1 MKYCKLFFG
10 GICALLAAACE
21 KENLPPDPPSG
32 AAYVSLEDVAA
43 LLASLPIGVEQVEEV
58 HDAASASALN
68 GYDEEYRMQDL
79 LADPGRGV
87 GDAGATKAREY
98 VRPLRDLLSEAL
110 SATRAS
116 EGPNYLEALS
126 LSDVQIYWPFSK
138 HWDGNSLPVIT
149 FDPGDEVAVRNVG
162 YGLRPDGSVEKL
174 MVDEQMA
181 AERPVWVVNRNSDA
195 EYKSLELR
203 RREDPSWGSG
213 GDIIIEADT
222 RAAGDDLRTLVL
234 RSFKAKRQFD
244 CWFAGGSEFFVKMGC
259 IDDFSATT
267 EAELRL
273 YEPSIT
279 DFMVVVRRS
288 QVGEAIPFNAILVSE
303 WTPALYSCAFMMT
316 EDDGGT
322 RTSWKTSAV
331 VKYNSKSYGFEI
343 EIPLNTRDDIVWRGS
358 LTRDFIE
365 KYSGKPCGFG
375 DVELVLEL
383 I

>member
-10 GICALLAAACE
+10 GLCALLAAACE
-21 KENLPPDPPSG
+21 KESLPPDPPSG

-87 GDAGATKAREY
+87 GDAGTTKAREY

-365 KYSGKPCGFG
+365 KNSGKPCGFG

>member
-10 GICALLAAACE
+10 GLCALLAAACE
-21 KENLPPDPPSG
+21 KESLPPDPPSG

-87 GDAGATKAREY
+87 GDAGVTKAREY

-331 VKYNSKSYGFEI
+331 VKYNSKSY
-343 EIPLNTRDDIVWRGS
+343 
-358 LTRDFIE
+358 
-365 KYSGKPCGFG
+365 
-375 DVELVLEL
+375 
-383 I
+383 